1 MTVVMRLVVPS
12 PRGCPAANATLVTS
26 SSVARVP
33 TAYCE
38 MLLPKKRACVAYS
51 FGLEGTWDF
60 DKVCARAALPSQL
73 PDQ

>member
-12 PRGCPAANATLVTS
+12 PRGCPASNATLVTS
-26 SSVARVP
+26 SNVARVP

-38 MLLPKKRACVAYS
+38 TLLPKKRACVAYS

-60 DKVCARAALPSQL
+60 DKVRGARVPMCTDLA
-73 PDQ
+73 